1 MREESGEIR
10 WKESEEEQAEVRFE
24 QEERLKG

>member
-1 MREESGEIR
+1 MREESGEVW